1 MTYGLLLRVVAEI
14 AGSAWLLLCG
24 CGTAVLAAGFPV
36 LGVGFLGIALA
47 WGLGMVTAGQALG
60 RHALAGF
67 TPVMAVGAWAAGNLS
82 GRYCLLGIAAQVTGS
97 LLAAGGLYVV
107 VSQIPSFDVHM
118 GFAGNGYETL
128 SPGGFPLPDV
138 LFAEAVAALFLAL
151 MVQSG
156 REPVRWWLAGGVMM
170 LTVMLTITLDN
181 AAVSP
186 ARSLAM
192 AVFAGGEW
200 LGQVWVFWLAP
211 LFGALVGGWLSRS
224 LSLRDESDTV
234 H

>member
-1 MTYGLLLRVVAEI
+1 VVAEA

-47 WGLGMVTAGQALG
+47 WGLGMVTAGLALG
-60 RHALAGF
+60 RYALAGF
-67 TPVMAVGAWAAGNLS
+67 TPVMAVGAWVAGRLS
-82 GRYCLLGIAAQVTGS
+82 TRDCLLGIVAQVAGS
-97 LLAAGGLYVV
+97 LLAAGGLYLT

-118 GFAGNGYETL
+118 GFAGNGYDAL
-128 SPGGFPLPDV
+128 SPGGFSLPGV
-138 LFAEAVAALFLAL
+138 LFAELATAFFLVLLVHSCRA
-151 MVQSG
+151 SA
-156 REPVRWWLAGGVMM
+156 RWWVAGGVMA
-170 LTVMLTITLDN
+170 LTVMLTVTVDN

-200 LGQVWVFWLAP
+200 LRQVWLFWLAP
-211 LFGALVGGWLSRS
+211 LVGALSGGLFSRG
-224 LSLRDESDTV
+224 LYGRRRR
-234 H
+234 